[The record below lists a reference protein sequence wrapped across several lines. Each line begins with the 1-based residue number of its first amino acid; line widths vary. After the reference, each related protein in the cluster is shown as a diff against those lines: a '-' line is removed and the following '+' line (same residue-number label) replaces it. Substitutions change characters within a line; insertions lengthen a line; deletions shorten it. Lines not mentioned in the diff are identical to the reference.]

1 MFLQEWIFSQI
12 KQNAIDYSGKDMA
25 SKALNQFTSH
35 DIDSFKLAELKKTLG
50 YVYSKSSFYQK
61 LFSTAGVKPDDIQGF
76 TDLRKIPFTNPT
88 DLAES
93 PYRFLCVSLQDVK
106 RIYTLTTAGTTGNPK
121 KLFFTKN
128 DLEITTD
135 YMGAGMR
142 TVAALGGLG
151 SQGYKVM
158 ILLPDRKPESQ
169 AKLLSKGI
177 EKFDGVP
184 VTTDISLN
192 YADLAKVI
200 AEVKPDIVFGSVSRI
215 WRIAQELNY
224 DLRKIGLKIVFLTSE
239 YLSHAKRKKIEQI
252 SGCQVFLHYGM
263 TEMGFAGGIECSA
276 HDGFHFNEL
285 DFIFEVINPVTG
297 EVLEEGKEGEL
308 VFTTLS
314 REGMPLIRYRTGD
327 LTYQVSSPCKCGAS
341 KLHRLG
347 RIVKRIDGIRK
358 IGDGEEIFPALID
371 DALDELPINII
382 DYRAT
387 LSRERDKDLL
397 TCKIATSGDEAYIKE
412 IAEAITSI
420 PPVKKSIEARLM
432 SPPRVEIVDRES
444 IRRQGRTKQS
454 IIDNRH

>member
-12 KQNAIDYSGKDMA
+12 KQSTIDYPGKDVA
-25 SKALNQFTSH
+25 NKELNQFTSH
-35 DIDSFKLAELKKTLG
+35 DIASFKLAELKKTLD

-61 LFSTAGVKPDDIQGF
+61 MFSTAGVKPDDIQSLA
-76 TDLRKIPFTNPT
+76 DLRKLPFTNPT

-93 PYRFLCVSLQDVK
+93 SYRFLCVSLQEVK

-121 KLFFTKN
+121 KLFFSKN
-128 DLEITTD
+128 DLERTTD
-135 YMGAGMR
+135 YMGAAMR
-142 TVAALGGLG
+142 SVAMLGGLG

-169 AKLLSKGI
+169 AKLLAKGI
-177 EKFDGVP
+177 DKFNGVP
-184 VTTDISLN
+184 VITDIGLG

-200 AEVKPDIVFGSVSRI
+200 AEVKPDIVFSSVSRI
-215 WRIAQELNY
+215 WRTFQELDY
-224 DLRKIGLKIVFLTSE
+224 DLREIGLKIVFLTSE
-239 YLSHAKRKKIEQI
+239 YLSQAKRKKIEQI
-252 SGCQVFLHYGM
+252 SGSQVFLHYGM
-263 TEMGFAGGIECSA
+263 TEMGFAGGIECTA
-276 HDGFHFNEL
+276 HNGFHFNEL

-297 EVLEEGKEGEL
+297 EIKGEGEEGEL
-308 VFTTLS
+308 VFTTLA
-314 REGMPLIRYRTGD
+314 RQGMPLIRYRTGD
-327 LTYQVSSPCKCGAS
+327 LAYQVSGPCECGAS

-347 RIVKRIDGIRK
+347 RIVKRIDGVRK

-371 DALDELPINII
+371 DALDELSINVI

-387 LSRERDKDLL
+387 LSRERGKDFL
-397 TCKIATSGDEAYIKE
+397 TCEIAIPGEGADVRE
-412 IAEAITSI
+412 IAEAIAGI
-420 PPVKKSIEARLM
+420 PPVKRSMEARLM